1 MGKMTVKELYVAL
14 NKTGDQSTNSYQ
26 EVISTFECNQDLI
39 LNTNTNSPGEEYV
52 FSVLFIAKY
61 AIALFD
67 RGRYQKALLFFNKVI
82 PLFEDESIFEDVDFR
97 NKWYT
102 YLRFDRGAA
111 NYYIN
116 NFAEAKADFIW
127 LTQFDPD
134 NRSYKLWM
142 RTVEK
147 HRLDKLSS
155 WMIYIQCVLI
165 GFFYFVPKEE
175 HTLRWF
181 YLNFQ
186 SIVFVS
192 FLVISFSL
200 WIKKKQI
207 KALKS

>member
-1 MGKMTVKELYVAL
+1 MRVKELYVAL

-26 EVISTFECNQDLI
+26 EVISTFEYNRDLI
-39 LNTNTNSPGEEYV
+39 LNTNINSPGEEYV

-67 RGRYQKALLFFNKVI
+67 KGRYQKALLFFNKVI

-97 NKWYT
+97 NKWYA

-111 NYYIN
+111 NYYRN
-116 NFAEAKADFIW
+116 KFAEAKADFIW

-147 HRLDKLSS
+147 RRLDKLSS
-155 WMIYIQCVLI
+155 WMIYISCGLM
-165 GFFYFVPKEE
+165 GFFYFVPKEDR
-175 HTLRWF
+175 TIRLF
-181 YLNFQ
+181 YLAFEGVVLA
-186 SIVFVS
+186 SLLI
-192 FLVISFSL
+192 ISTFL

-207 KALKS
+207 KALTY